1 MDRHLSAIA
10 ALCLALPLLSGC
22 DFFRTLAGRPTSADI
37 QAKREYIAVKQAREK
52 RHADSVAQAAR
63 RADSLAL
70 DNRNAGEEIVVA
82 SRELAAAAGSA
93 LTSRYYVIIGSF
105 GQRSNA
111 EQYAAKVRGK
121 GYETVLV
128 PYASGLTAVGI
139 NPTDNIG
146 EAYESVRKVSAES
159 FAPKGVW
166 VLVNE

>member
-1 MDRHLSAIA
+1 M
-10 ALCLALPLLSGC
+10 ALPLLSGC

-52 RHADSVAQAAR
+52 KAADSMAMASR
-63 RADSLAL
+63 RADSLAMN
-70 DNRNAGEEIVVA
+70 NRNAGEEIVVA
-82 SRELAAAAGSA
+82 SRELAPGSSSA

-105 GQRSNA
+105 GQRANA

-128 PYASGLTAVGI
+128 PYSNGLTAVGV

-146 EAYESVRKVSAES
+146 EAYESVRKVSVES